1 MSSCL
6 MNIFNIRLVSVFKY
20 LAIRTIAVL
29 ALAATASVVQAQDAG
44 TLLKSMPAETPKLE
58 TDVSIEQRLQGT
70 KSITDVEGMK
80 LEIKEIKIT
89 GLTVVPAEEMKP
101 VISQFIGPDKNFQDL
116 LDAAGAI
123 KRELA
128 NRGFFLTDAIIP
140 PQKIVGG
147 VVEILV
153 IEGRLGKVKVE
164 YADDVEIY
172 RDLIDGYVAELNSG
186 DIVSARSVERALFL
200 ISDLNGLNTRSVFQP
215 GEKMGTADLII
226 KVSKGKTFHG
236 SLDVDANGSIYT
248 GVIRAGA
255 VANINNLAGLGDMF
269 TVRHLRSIEG
279 GGLSFSRVSYIA
291 AVGPWGSKI
300 GASYSDLKYKL
311 GTPQFEPIRA
321 SGGATVASLIG
332 LHPVIRSRNV
342 NLMAMYQY
350 DDRNFNDI
358 KAATNYLEDKNTQV
372 HSVVVSGDLR
382 DTLLGGGINVG
393 NLAFTHGKLSF
404 LQADRRAVDLAG
416 RQAQGGYDK
425 TNFTYS
431 RLQSVSESTAA
442 YFSYSA
448 QRANKNLDGSEKI
461 SLGGPY
467 AVRAYPQ
474 GEGSGDEGHVGTI
487 EMRYAV
493 PKNEK
498 LAGNMGLSMFY
509 DWAAS
514 TINKTPTAAD
524 LATPGFNNTY
534 DIAGVGVGLNWDV
547 PENWQL
553 RATTAWRTT
562 KTSTGEHVDRTPRAF
577 IQFNKRF

>member
-20 LAIRTIAVL
+20 LAIRIIAVL
-29 ALAATASVVQAQDAG
+29 AFAATASVAQAQDAG

-70 KSITDVEGMK
+70 KAITDVEGMK

-89 GLTVVPAEEMKP
+89 GLTVVSPEEIKP

-172 RDLIDGYVAELNSG
+172 RNLIDAYVAELNAG
-186 DIVSARSVERALFL
+186 DVVSARSVERALFL
-200 ISDLNGLNTRSVFQP
+200 ISDLNGLNTKSVFQP

-226 KVSKGKTFHG
+226 KVSKAKTFTG
-236 SLDVDANGSIYT
+236 SLDLDANGSIYT
-248 GVIRAGA
+248 GVMRAGGVVNA
-255 VANINNLAGLGDMF
+255 NNLAGLGDML

-279 GGLSFSRVSYIA
+279 GGLSFSRASYIA

-311 GTPQFEPIRA
+311 GTPVFEPIKA
-321 SGGATVASLIG
+321 SGGATVSSLIG
-332 LHPVIRSRNV
+332 LHPLIRSRNV
-342 NLMAMYQY
+342 NLMTMYQY
-350 DDRNFNDI
+350 DERNFRDFKEAANDLDE
-358 KAATNYLEDKNTQV
+358 KRTQV
-372 HSVVVSGDLR
+372 HSVVLSGDLR

-393 NLAFTHGKLSF
+393 NVALTHGTLSL
-404 LQADRRAVDLAG
+404 LQANKKAADLG
-416 RQAQGGYDK
+416 GHNTQGAYDK
-425 TNFTYS
+425 TNFTYA

-448 QRANKNLDGSEKI
+448 QFTRKNLDGSEKI
-461 SLGGPY
+461 SLGGPN

-498 LAGNMGLSMFY
+498 LVGNMGLSMFY

-514 TINKTPTAAD
+514 KINKSPTAAE
-524 LATPGFNNTY
+524 LATPLFFNTY

-547 PENWQL
+547 PDNWQL

-562 KTSTGEHVDRTPRAF
+562 KKSVGEHVDRTPRAF